1 MSLSLCH
8 DILTECATA
17 ERLAH
22 DEYLLYDDIEV
33 LDLRLE
39 LLHDYTLL
47 RLRAVYPLPAV
58 AFVRVRVY
66 LSELLSVRPGAYC
79 GMLDEAPMVM

>member
-39 LLHDYTLL
+39 LLHDYMLL
-47 RLRAVYPLPAV
+47 HLRAVYPLPAV
-58 AFVRVRVY
+58 DFILV
-66 LSELLSVRPGAYC
+66 LSGVVLCHPPCLRCDAV
-79 GMLDEAPMVM
+79 